1 MNACMYNL
9 CKQKF
14 FFSFGS
20 DCEFAQAHKEIKKNQ
35 FCLLVSIAPTY
46 KALHIQYQATI
57 CVYCRMGAPYGYR
70 NNRFCSWSECVS
82 RSSFSFHSIPPY
94 ISTSKKIV
102 IVQKEFDIVSRDSYL
117 LSARA
122 LPTTFPETIL
132 KL

>member
-1 MNACMYNL
+1 
-9 CKQKF
+9 
-14 FFSFGS
+14 
-20 DCEFAQAHKEIKKNQ
+20 
-35 FCLLVSIAPTY
+35 
-46 KALHIQYQATI
+46 
-57 CVYCRMGAPYGYR
+57 MGAPYGYG

-94 ISTSKKIV
+94 ISTSKKIF